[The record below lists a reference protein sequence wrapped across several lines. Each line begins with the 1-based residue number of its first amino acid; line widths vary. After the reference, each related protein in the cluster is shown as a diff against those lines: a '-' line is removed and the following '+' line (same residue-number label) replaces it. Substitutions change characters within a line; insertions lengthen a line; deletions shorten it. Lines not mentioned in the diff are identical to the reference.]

1 MNNKNHL
8 SYFLNSM
15 KDELDFSDAED
26 FKDKVHLKENLD
38 LELKFK
44 NLFIWPNILVGKIHI
59 ATICIIMDHI
69 RRH

>member
-26 FKDKVHLKENLD
+26 FKDKVHLKENLGFRI
-38 LELKFK
+38 KIQK
-44 NLFIWPNILVGKIHI
+44 LFRKG
-59 ATICIIMDHI
+59 IMDSRNKQKNKKI
-69 RRH
+69 